1 MNQESK
7 GPSRRVLIAAAI
19 TGSQP
24 CPGQVGVLDGAAC
37 RQPTEAHQTHG
48 VAAQPGCATPPA
60 ATYPAFGDVL
70 HDLDPTA
77 WEAAG
82 LGVVRPC
89 SGGVTALPPVP
100 TNPYYGTYSFIMLRQ
115 LT

>member
-1 MNQESK
+1 M
-7 GPSRRVLIAAAI
+7 
-19 TGSQP
+19 
-24 CPGQVGVLDGAAC
+24 LDGAAC
-37 RQPTEAHQTHG
+37 RRPAEAQQTHG

-60 ATYPAFGDVL
+60 ATHPAFGDVL
-70 HDLDPTA
+70 HELDPTA

-100 TNPYYGTYSFIMLRQ
+100 TNIPAGFILYSAFRKMCTVALNVYR
-115 LT
+115 TVP